1 MTKQNL
7 SFFDEIKLG
16 LEQAIDYEQ
25 GNTKSARQDV
35 ITVKPLESYSKEDI
49 KRIRLNMTL
58 TQKTFAQTI
67 GVSVKTIEAWERG
80 TNSPNGSASRLLEL
94 MDQQPDIVKDHILK

>member
-1 MTKQNL
+1 MTQQNL

>member
-25 GNTKSARQDV
+25 GNTKSARQQT
-35 ITVKPLESYSKEDI
+35 ISVKPLESYSKEDI

-80 TNSPNGSASRLLEL
+80 INSPNGSASRLLEL
-94 MDQQPDIVKDHILK
+94 MDQKPDVVKEHILK